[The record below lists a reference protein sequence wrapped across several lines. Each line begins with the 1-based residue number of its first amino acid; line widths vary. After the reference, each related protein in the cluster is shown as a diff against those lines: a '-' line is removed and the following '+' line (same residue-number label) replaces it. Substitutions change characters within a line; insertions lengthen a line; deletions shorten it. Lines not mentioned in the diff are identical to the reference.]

1 MKKTIIIGLITFIV
15 LGLAYGAGIGYYAEK
30 FQANTSFGNI
40 DISNLSLAEAQ
51 EKIEADINQ
60 QTVTITEN
68 GQELGTFTMADLNAQ
83 VNTQAFLE
91 ASYNNQ
97 DPTQW
102 LIGFFDSIEY
112 DNVLMN
118 HIQIDDQAI
127 ENALASI
134 NISNEGRIQAKDAY
148 IDYGEGRGYFVVPEE
163 NGTQLDVEKVKE
175 LVVAGIQNGTSSIEV
190 NQAYLAPEVTTE
202 DEKITSVMNQIET
215 VSNTQIT
222 LTIAGNEEVI
232 PKETVL
238 EWMYFDDNN
247 QVVFDQNLIYEWLGT
262 MNEEYATYD
271 DVRQF

>member
-102 LIGFFDSIEY
+102 LIGFFDSVEY

-222 LTIAGNEEVI
+222 LTIAGNE
-232 PKETVL
+232 
-238 EWMYFDDNN
+238 
-247 QVVFDQNLIYEWLGT
+247 
-262 MNEEYATYD
+262 
-271 DVRQF
+271 